1 MSKRRLCPHCERPIK
16 TCLCNEIVQMT
27 CGYQLIIL
35 QDPKEAKHALSSTP
49 LLEKSILN
57 AKRMVGEIF
66 DPVELLGEDWQ
77 ATSLLVFPQKN
88 SLNQQQAIE
97 YDFKHLILL
106 DGTWR
111 KVARMIHLN
120 PWLSELPSFSIDNTK
135 ASQYLIRK
143 SPREDGLST
152 IEAAVAVLNQLH
164 GNTSFDPI
172 LGAFNK
178 MIEFQIQAMGLETFE
193 NNYQERH
200 QKNSLAI
207 NHDNI
212 RSNQP

>member
-1 MSKRRLCPHCERPIK
+1 
-16 TCLCNEIVQMT
+16 MT

-57 AKRMVGEIF
+57 AKRMIGEIF
-66 DPVELLGEDWQ
+66 DPVELLGENWQ
-77 ATSLLVFPQKN
+77 ATSLLVFPQEH

-97 YDFKHLILL
+97 HDFKHLILL

-120 PWLSELPSFSIDNTK
+120 PWLSELSSFSIDHTK

-152 IEAAVAVLNQLH
+152 IEAAVEVLNQLH
-164 GNTSFDPI
+164 ANTSFDPI
-172 LGAFNK
+172 LGAFHK

-193 NNYQERH
+193 NNYQKHDQE
-200 QKNSLAI
+200 NSIAI
-207 NHDNI
+207 NHNNI
-212 RSNQP
+212 GKNNQP